1 MVELPF
7 LREAEVL
14 VVLPAALGVGGN
26 PLLLFYSAFP
36 EVDLYVC
43 EQRS

>member
-1 MVELPF
+1 MVGLPF

-14 VVLPAALGVGGN
+14 VVLRAALAGGGN
-26 PLLLFYSAFP
+26 PLLLFYSAFQ
-36 EVDLYVC
+36 EVDLCVC